1 MNRWLVG
8 WAMLVLVLRQV
19 VLRLGPA
26 VVTATGVVLVVGG
39 LLTYDAT
46 AGSLV
51 PTPHPTATP
60 AVAATFTPL
69 PTIGNGAPAPSSR
82 PGGQASRI
90 VIPAMNIDLPVVPS
104 PDGFPY
110 CNVAQSVPGYTQPG
124 LYGSTFILGHA
135 RVGMFLPLLEASQHN
150 DGASMLGV
158 LVQVYTS
165 DSVLYL
171 YEIDLVAR
179 HQLDNS
185 VATLPKG
192 VSQQLVLTTS
202 EGDRFHKPKLMIRA
216 RFLYSQPADPVEANP
231 VPHPVICY

>member
-1 MNRWLVG
+1 VNRRLVG
-8 WAMLVLVLRQV
+8 WAVLVLMLRQV
-19 VLRLGPA
+19 VRRLGPA

-60 AVAATFTPL
+60 VHATVTPL
-69 PTIGNGAPAPSSR
+69 PTIGFGAPAPSSR
-82 PGGQASRI
+82 PSGDASRI

-110 CNVAQSVPGYTQPG
+110 CNVAQWIPGYAQPG

-135 RVGMFLPLLEASQHN
+135 RVGMFLPLLDASQRN

-165 DSVLYL
+165 DAVLYL

-185 VATLPKG
+185 VAALPKG

>member
-8 WAMLVLVLRQV
+8 WAVLVFALRQV

-51 PTPHPTATP
+51 PTPHPTAT
-60 AVAATFTPL
+60 ATVRATVTPL
-69 PTIGNGAPAPSSR
+69 PTIGNRAAPSSR
-82 PGGQASRI
+82 PSGQASRI
-90 VIPAMNIDLPVVPS
+90 VIPAMNIDLPVVAS

-110 CNVAQSVPGYTQPG
+110 CNVAQWVPGYAQPG
-124 LYGSTFILGHA
+124 LYGTTFILGHA
-135 RVGMFLPLLEASQHN
+135 RVGMFLPLLEASQRN

-165 DSVLYL
+165 DAVLYL

-185 VATLPKG
+185 VAAMPEG

-202 EGDRFHKPKLMIRA
+202 EGNRFHKPKLMIRA
-216 RFLYSQPADPVEANP
+216 RFLYSQPADPAEANP
-231 VPHPVICY
+231 VPHAVICY

>member
-8 WAMLVLVLRQV
+8 WAVLVLVLRQV

-51 PTPHPTATP
+51 PTPHPTATA
-60 AVAATFTPL
+60 AVRATIAPL
-69 PTIGNGAPAPSSR
+69 PTIPNGTPAPSSR
-82 PGGQASRI
+82 PSGHASRI
-90 VIPAMNIDLPVVPS
+90 VIPAMTIDLPIVQA
-104 PDGFPY
+104 PDDFPY
-110 CNVAQSVPGYTQPG
+110 CNVAMWIPGYTQPG
-124 LYGSTFILGHA
+124 LYGTTFILGHA
-135 RVGMFLPLLEASQHN
+135 RVGMFLPLLEASLRN

-165 DSVLYL
+165 DNVLYL

-185 VATLPKG
+185 VASLPDG
-192 VSQQLVLTTS
+192 VAQQLVLTTS
-202 EGDRFHKPKLMIRA
+202 EGNRYHKPKLMIRA
-216 RFLYSQPADPVEANP
+216 HFLYAQPADPADANP